1 MKDGI
6 IVVRKEEGYTSHDVV
21 ACLRGI
27 LHIKKIGHTGTLDP
41 MASGVLPVAVGKG
54 TSLAELL
61 TEKKK
66 TYETVMHLGT
76 VTDTQD
82 ITGTVLMERP
92 VNVTEEEILAAAES
106 FVGDRM
112 QIPPMYS
119 ALKVNGKKL
128 YELAREGKTVER
140 APRPVTFFEIQVTDI
155 NLPFVSMTVM
165 CSKGTYIRTLCNDL
179 GEALGCGGCMESL
192 VRTASGDFFLT
203 EAHTLDEIRG
213 FVQAGTIDQ
222 FIIAP
227 EELFDGYMP
236 CRTIPDA
243 DILLKNGNPI
253 PDHLVTTVRA
263 PEPEERI
270 RLYLSDG
277 TFAGFYVYDK
287 QKNRFK
293 AFKMFL

>member
-54 TSLAELL
+54 TSLVELL

-66 TYETVMHLGT
+66 TYQTVMRLGT

-82 ITGTVLMERP
+82 ITGTVLTEKP
-92 VNVTEEEILAAAES
+92 VRVTEEEICAAAEG

-140 APRPVTFFEIQVTDI
+140 APRPVTFYEIRVTGID
-155 NLPFVSMTVM
+155 LPLVSMTVT
-165 CSKGTYIRTLCNDL
+165 CSKGTYIRTLCSDL

-192 VRTASGDFFLT
+192 VRTASGEFSLS
-203 EAHTLDEIRG
+203 EAHTLDEIRE
-213 FVQAGTIDQ
+213 FVQAGTVDR
-222 FIIAP
+222 IIISP
-227 EELFDGYMP
+227 EEVLACYMA
-236 CRTIPDA
+236 CRTVPAA
-243 DILLKNGNPI
+243 DLLLKNGNPI
-253 PDHLVTTVRA
+253 PDHMVIA
-263 PEPEERI
+263 EKDPETGERV

-277 TFAGFYVYDK
+277 AFAGLYIYEK

>member
-82 ITGTVLMERP
+82 ITGTVLIERP

-140 APRPVTFFEIQVTDI
+140 APRPVTFYGIEVTDI
-155 NLPFVSMTVM
+155 DLPFVSLTVT

-192 VRTASGDFFLT
+192 VRTASGEFSLSD
-203 EAHTLDEIRG
+203 AHTLDEIRG
-213 FVQAGTIDQ
+213 FVQDGTIDQ
-222 FIIAP
+222 YIIPP
-227 EELFDGYMP
+227 EEVFGSCMP
-236 CRTIPDA
+236 CMTHPAA
-243 DILLKNGNPI
+243 DILLKNGNPV
-253 PDHLVTTVRA
+253 PDHLVTA
-263 PEPEERI
+263 AGKPEPGEKV

-277 TFAGFYVYDK
+277 DFAGLYIYEK